1 MWIMGVSMAMSFVS
15 ILKATRS
22 AVTTITTTD
31 HRSYSSSSSRP
42 IDENDPAASD
52 SGVFSSG
59 SHRLSSTGNSEHHTH
74 SLVSSTSNPLPE
86 YNPQGTIHPSTT
98 SVLYQG
104 FHSIGT
110 SNAHTTT
117 TTTTSQTLPYTL
129 LGINS
134 DVWLKVF
141 RRSLLL
147 FLIGMFLANGHKYQ
161 TWRVPGVLQYFAV
174 SYLITGI
181 TVLSVHTLTKKRLDY
196 LIIDTTSTTNA
207 KESEKSEH
215 NNRPSNNNNDDD
227 EDHSSSSNTNNRET
241 NWFFPQDQEGNS
253 TVWQKWEGYCL
264 SAKGL
269 VLNHGGILPMTS
281 RHWMY
286 ALWKK
291 WNVLTVYCYEWIIQL
306 SLLILYL
313 SIVYGVK
320 APNCPVGYVGP
331 GGISDDS
338 RYEGCTGGIHRYIDM
353 KVFSYTHIYH
363 HPTCLEMY
371 QCQAY
376 DPEGLLGSISACT
389 LTYSGLM
396 AGRVVV
402 HFKDHND
409 RLIAWFIGG
418 LVMLLLSGEMMM
430 MMMMNSKFVC
440 LLWRRK

>member
-15 ILKATRS
+15 ILKATCS
-22 AVTTITTTD
+22 ATTTTTVTD
-31 HRSYSSSSSRP
+31 HRSYSSSSRL
-42 IDENDPAASD
+42 IDENDPAVAD
-52 SGVFSSG
+52 SGVYSNG

-86 YNPQGTIHPSTT
+86 YNPQESIHPSN
-98 SVLYQG
+98 SILSQVG
-104 FHSIGT
+104 FHSIRT
-110 SNAHTTT
+110 STAHTTT
-117 TTTTSQTLPYTL
+117 TTTTNTNQTLPYTL

-141 RRSLLL
+141 RRTLLL

-181 TVLSVHTLTKKRLDY
+181 TVLSVHTLTKKRLEY
-196 LIIDTTSTTNA
+196 LIIDTTTTSTNA
-207 KESEKSEH
+207 KESQKSEH
-215 NNRPSNNNNDDD
+215 PNNDD
-227 EDHSSSSNTNNRET
+227 EDHSSSSSTNNRET
-241 NWFFPQDQEGNS
+241 NWFFNRPQDQEGNS

-269 VLNHGGILPMTS
+269 VLNHGNILPMTS

-291 WNVLTVYCYEWIIQL
+291 WNVLTAYCYEWIIQL

-331 GGISDDS
+331 GGISDNS

-389 LTYSGLM
+389 LTYLGLM

-418 LVMLLLSGEMMM
+418 LVILLLSGDMMMMM
-430 MMMMNSKFVC
+430 MMMMNSRFVC